1 MDLINF
7 KVGHKTISLQILDIL
22 LTERYDGNLTSLPN
36 KNPSF
41 LGIKD
46 YMGTPTPIFDLG
58 IILNDQSS
66 SAINKALVQLLK
78 EREQDHKAWLSA
90 LEQSLLHDVPFTK
103 AKDPHQC
110 EFGRWYYSFKTENED
125 LKALLARFEEPHTKL
140 HRLADQLLTM
150 CSEGNKAEAMKLFEK
165 ERITTYLKLI
175 RLFESAREQIEL
187 DHKPIIVFTTL
198 DGRTPHVGLL
208 VDQVEDNVRC
218 DESEIKSLHELTNVG
233 FDIDPQTRRMM
244 RGLIKRGD
252 KHSVIIEPSAIFR
265 PQHLANNQPEET
277 ESYGLF

>member
-66 SAINKALVQLLK
+66 SEINRELIQLFK
-78 EREQDHKAWLSA
+78 DREQDHKAWLSS
-90 LEQSLLHDVPFTK
+90 LEQTIAHGTPFTK

-110 EFGRWYYSFKTENED
+110 EFGRWFYSFKTENDD
-125 LKALLARFEEPHTKL
+125 LKALLARFEEPHNQL
-140 HRLADQLLTM
+140 HQLADKLISL
-150 CSEGNKAEAMKLFEK
+150 CDEGNKKDALQLLEK
-165 ERITTYLKLI
+165 ERITTYMKLI

-233 FDIDPQTRRMM
+233 FDIDPQTKRMM
-244 RGLIKRGD
+244 RGLIKRGN
-252 KHSVIIEPSAIFR
+252 KHSVIIDPAAIFR
-265 PQHLANNQPEET
+265 PEHLTNYEPEET
-277 ESYGLF
+277 EEYGLF